1 VQSTYPVFLKTKDF
15 LLSCKI
21 FFYCKNV
28 PHLILINSIISL
40 LVLILSKKLK
50 TVGYFYLIFFFL
62 FFTQNVFA
70 SSMTQ
75 KLWGGLSKSDVEALK
90 EFSSAIKKDD
100 HKKALE
106 ISQTHQSESAF
117 RDAMRD
123 IALWNKYSQIDD
135 KKIDPKNVS
144 FNDISRFVNDN
155 RFFPNFSALKQNA
168 EKVAIANKIP
178 YKFSKQYFANFPAS
192 NTDSKIYLLKSEAL
206 QANTSDN
213 LDQQNL
219 QKDIAD
225 LTLNIWSKEDL
236 SVEKEAQFLAD
247 YGNKLTEENHIARI
261 NNLLWGGN
269 IESAKRIFYLVNED
283 YQKLFS
289 AIIEINK
296 NSKNIKNIISSVPR
310 SLRNSDL
317 LAYKVII
324 WYKENNK
331 SLDDIVDMLE
341 EVPAEVSNPQK
352 WWSIRKLYG
361 RELLKTKDYKVA
373 YKILS
378 NHGLEPGS
386 SEFADAEWTAGWVAL
401 RFLDKPKVAYN
412 HFNNL
417 YLNVSY
423 PVSISRASYW
433 LGMTSVAMGDKI
445 KANDWYKIAAK
456 YPTYFYGQLAIH
468 KHRVLDS
475 VGSQNDI
482 ILPKDP
488 DILNEDIKSIA
499 KENSLKI
506 AYILAL
512 IGDKSNSTKI
522 FEYVVANAKTDGEIA
537 VVMKVVNEI
546 NNQELDVK
554 ISKAA
559 AKRNVFFIKDK
570 FQIIKAIENDVH
582 APLVHAIIKQ
592 ESGFAPS
599 ALSSVGAIGF
609 MQIMPD
615 TAKMVCKQMGIKY
628 SKYKLANDVNYNV
641 ILGSYYIKYLIDQ
654 FDGSELLAIASYN
667 AGPNASKRWIKDFYD
682 PRDQKDIDKVVDW
695 VELITYSETRN
706 YVQRIMENVIVYK
719 YLMSRVNYDD
729 IK

>member
-15 LLSCKI
+15 LLGCKI

-28 PHLILINSIISL
+28 PRLISINSIIGS

-62 FFTQNVFA
+62 SSAQNVFA

-75 KLWGGLSKSDVEALK
+75 KLWGGLSKNDVEALK

-106 ISQTHQSESAF
+106 ISQKYQAESAF
-117 RDAMRD
+117 GDTMRD

-135 KKIDPKNVS
+135 KKVNPKNVS
-144 FNDISRFVNDN
+144 FNDIYRFVNDN
-155 RFFPNFSALKQNA
+155 RFFPNFSALRHNA

-192 NTDSKIYLLKSEAL
+192 NTDSKIYLLKLEAL
-206 QANTSDN
+206 QVDTSN
-213 LDQQNL
+213 NSDQQSL
-219 QKDIAD
+219 QKDITD
-225 LTLNIWSKEDL
+225 LTLNIWIKEDL
-236 SVEKEAQFLAD
+236 SAEKEAQFLAD

-261 NNLLWGGN
+261 NNLLWDGD
-269 IESAKRIFYLVNED
+269 IKSAKRIFYLVNED

-296 NSKNIKNIISSVPR
+296 NSKNIKNIISSIPR

-317 LAYKVII
+317 LAYKII
-324 WYKENNK
+324 LWYKENNK
-331 SLDDIVDMLE
+331 SLDDIVDILE

-378 NHGLEPGS
+378 NHGLEPGGS
-386 SEFADAEWTAGWVAL
+386 DFSDAEWTAGWVAL
-401 RFLDKPKVAYN
+401 RFLDKPKIAYN

-417 YLNVSY
+417 YLNVGY
-423 PVSISRASYW
+423 PVSISRAAYW
-433 LGMTSVAMGDKI
+433 LGMASVAMGDKP

-475 VGSQNDI
+475 IGSQNDI

-488 DILNEDIKSIA
+488 DILGDDIKSIA
-499 KENSLKI
+499 KENSLKV

-512 IGDKSNSTKI
+512 IGDKNNSTKI

-537 VVMKVVNEI
+537 VVMKVVNEMK
-546 NNQELDVK
+546 NQELDVK

-570 FQIIKAIENDVH
+570 FQIIKTIENDPH

-599 ALSSVGAIGF
+599 ALSAVGAIGF

-615 TAKMVCKQMGIKY
+615 TAKLICRQMGMVY
-628 SKYKLANDVNYNV
+628 SKQKLANDVDYNI
-641 ILGSYYIKYLIDQ
+641 ILGSYYIKSLIDQ
-654 FDGSELLAIASYN
+654 FNGSELLAIASYN
-667 AGPNASKRWIKDFYD
+667 AGPNASKRWINDFYD
-682 PRDQKDIDKVVDW
+682 PRNQKDIDKVVDW
-695 VELITYSETRN
+695 IELITYYETRN

>member
-1 VQSTYPVFLKTKDF
+1 MLF
-15 LLSCKI
+15 
-21 FFYCKNV
+21 
-28 PHLILINSIISL
+28 
-40 LVLILSKKLK
+40 LSKKSK
-50 TVGYFYLIFFFL
+50 TVGYFYLIFFL
-62 FFTQNVFA
+62 SFFFFIQNVFA

-75 KLWGGLSKSDVEALK
+75 KLWGGLSKSDVEILK
-90 EFSSAIKKDD
+90 EFSAAIKKNDY
-100 HKKALE
+100 KKALE
-106 ISQTHQSESAF
+106 ISKQSKDKSVF
-117 RDAMRD
+117 GDVMYD
-123 IALWNKYSQIDD
+123 IALWNKYSQIDV
-135 KKIDPKNVS
+135 KKVHPKNVS

-155 RFFPNFSALKQNA
+155 RFFPNFSALRQNA

-178 YKFSKQYFANFPAS
+178 YKFSKQYFANFPAT
-192 NTDSKIYLLKSEAL
+192 NADSKIYLLKSEAL
-206 QANTSDN
+206 QAEASSNA
-213 LDQQNL
+213 DQQNL
-219 QKDIAD
+219 QKDITD
-225 LTLNIWSKEDL
+225 LTLDIWVKENF
-236 SVEKEAQFLAD
+236 STEKEAQFLAD

-261 NNLLWGGN
+261 NRLLWDDK
-269 IESAKRIFYLVNED
+269 IEDAKRIFYLVNED

-289 AIIEINK
+289 SIIEINK

-317 LAYKVII
+317 LAYKVIL
-324 WYKENNK
+324 WYKANNK
-331 SLDDIVDMLE
+331 SLDDITNMLE
-341 EVPAEVSNPQK
+341 EIPAEVSNPQK

-378 NHGLEPGS
+378 NHGLPS
-386 SEFADAEWTAGWVAL
+386 KSPDFADAEWTAGWVAL
-401 RFLDKPKVAYN
+401 RFLDKPKIAYD

-417 YLNVSY
+417 YLNVTY
-423 PVSISRASYW
+423 PISISRAAYW
-433 LGMTSVAMGDKI
+433 LGMASVAMGEKS
-445 KANDWYKIAAK
+445 KANDWYKIAIK

-488 DILNEDIKSIA
+488 DILTSDIKSIA
-499 KENSLKI
+499 KEDSLKT

-522 FEYVVANAKTDGEIA
+522 FEYAVANAKTDGEIA
-537 VVMKVVNEI
+537 VIMKVVNEI
-546 NNQELDVK
+546 KNQELDVK

-570 FQIIKAIENDVH
+570 FQIIKEIENDHH

-615 TAKMVCKQMGIKY
+615 TAKLVSKKMGIEY
-628 SKYKLANDVNYNV
+628 SKHKLATDVNYNV
-641 ILGSYYIKYLIDQ
+641 ILGSYYIKSLIDQ
-654 FDGSELLAIASYN
+654 FNGSELLAIASYN
-667 AGPNASKRWIKDFYD
+667 AGPGASQRWISSFYD

-695 VELITYSETRN
+695 IELITYSETRN
-706 YVQRIMENVIVYK
+706 YVQRIMENLIVYK
-719 YLMSRVNYDD
+719 YLMSRVNYDE

>member
-1 VQSTYPVFLKTKDF
+1 
-15 LLSCKI
+15 
-21 FFYCKNV
+21 
-28 PHLILINSIISL
+28 
-40 LVLILSKKLK
+40 VLFLSKKSK
-50 TVGYFYLIFFFL
+50 TVGYFYLIFFL
-62 FFTQNVFA
+62 SFFFFIQNVFA

-75 KLWGGLSKSDVEALK
+75 KLWGGLSKSDVEILK
-90 EFSSAIKKDD
+90 EFSAAIKKNDY
-100 HKKALE
+100 KKALE
-106 ISQTHQSESAF
+106 ISKQSKDKSVF
-117 RDAMRD
+117 GDVMYD
-123 IALWNKYSQIDD
+123 IALWNKYSQIDV
-135 KKIDPKNVS
+135 KKVHPKNVS

-155 RFFPNFSALKQNA
+155 RFFPNFSALRQNA

-178 YKFSKQYFANFPAS
+178 YKFSKQYFANFPAT
-192 NTDSKIYLLKSEAL
+192 NADSKIYLLKSEAL
-206 QANTSDN
+206 QAEASSNA
-213 LDQQNL
+213 DQQNL
-219 QKDIAD
+219 QKDITD
-225 LTLNIWSKEDL
+225 LTLDIWVKENF
-236 SVEKEAQFLAD
+236 STEKEAQFLAD

-261 NNLLWGGN
+261 NRLLWDDK
-269 IESAKRIFYLVNED
+269 IEDAKRIFYLVNED

-289 AIIEINK
+289 SIIEINK

-317 LAYKVII
+317 LAYKVIL
-324 WYKENNK
+324 WYKANNK
-331 SLDDIVDMLE
+331 SLDDITNMLE
-341 EVPAEVSNPQK
+341 EIPAEVSNPQK

-378 NHGLEPGS
+378 NHGLPS
-386 SEFADAEWTAGWVAL
+386 KSPDFADAEWTAGWVAL
-401 RFLDKPKVAYN
+401 RFLDKPKIAYD

-417 YLNVSY
+417 YLNVTY
-423 PVSISRASYW
+423 PISISRAAYW
-433 LGMTSVAMGDKI
+433 LGMASVAMGEKS
-445 KANDWYKIAAK
+445 KANDWYKIAIK

-488 DILNEDIKSIA
+488 DILTSDIKSIA
-499 KENSLKI
+499 KEDSLKT

-522 FEYVVANAKTDGEIA
+522 FEYAVANAKTDGEIA
-537 VVMKVVNEI
+537 VIMKVVNEI
-546 NNQELDVK
+546 KNQELDVK

-570 FQIIKAIENDVH
+570 FQIIKEIENDHH

-615 TAKMVCKQMGIKY
+615 TAKLVSKKMGIEY
-628 SKYKLANDVNYNV
+628 SKHKLATDVNYNV
-641 ILGSYYIKYLIDQ
+641 ILGSYYIKSLIDQ
-654 FDGSELLAIASYN
+654 FNGSELLAIASYN
-667 AGPNASKRWIKDFYD
+667 AGPGASQRWISSFYD

-695 VELITYSETRN
+695 IELITYSETRN
-706 YVQRIMENVIVYK
+706 YVQRIMENLIVYK
-719 YLMSRVNYDD
+719 YLMSRVNYDE

>member
-433 LGMTSVAMGDKI
+433 LGMASVAMGDKI